1 MLIVWP
7 DAETALCFQDADVCR
22 SRKLCLQI
30 LLSID
35 GVPSSPSLLEVAHDG
50 RRKWRP
56 VHNKMTIRQTVA
68 PLLSTSDVW
77 HALRDRF
84 IADARVERKKKKEEE
99 KRRRKWTRNT
109 VETIEI
115 LYRRIFIDW
124 VIERILM
131 SIIFLRTFR
140 NSFFLI
146 KLRSCKFVFSWIQS
160 KE

>member
-109 VETIEI
+109 VENDRNTLSTY
-115 LYRRIFIDW
+115 LYRLSNWENPNVNNFPAH
-124 VIERILM
+124 L
-131 SIIFLRTFR
+131 
-140 NSFFLI
+140 
-146 KLRSCKFVFSWIQS
+146 
-160 KE
+160 

>member
-1 MLIVWP
+1 MSAGVGNCAYKSCSQLTVFLLPRRFSRWLTMEEGN
-7 DAETALCFQDADVCR
+7 DALC
-22 SRKLCLQI
+22 I
-30 LLSID
+30 T
-35 GVPSSPSLLEVAHDG
+35 
-50 RRKWRP
+50 KWRY
-56 VHNKMTIRQTVA
+56 VR
-68 PLLSTSDVW
+68 LW
-77 HALRDRF
+77 HRCFPRATCDTHYATDSSRM
-84 IADARVERKKKKEEE
+84 RVSKEKKKKKEEE

>member
-1 MLIVWP
+1 MSAGVGNCAYKSCSQLTVFLLPRRFSRWLTMEEGN
-7 DAETALCFQDADVCR
+7 DALC
-22 SRKLCLQI
+22 I
-30 LLSID
+30 T
-35 GVPSSPSLLEVAHDG
+35 
-50 RRKWRP
+50 KWRY
-56 VHNKMTIRQTVA
+56 VR
-68 PLLSTSDVW
+68 LW
-77 HALRDRF
+77 HRCFPRATCDTHYATDSSRM
-84 IADARVERKKKKEEE
+84 RVSKEKKKKKKKKGEENGLE
-99 KRRRKWTRNT
+99 IPWK
-109 VETIEI
+109 TIEI

>member
-1 MLIVWP
+1 MERKKKLIVWP
-7 DAETALCFQDADVCR
+7 DAETELCFQDADVCR

-84 IADARVERKKKKEEE
+84 IADARVERKKKEE

-115 LYRRIFIDW
+115 LYRRIFIL
-124 VIERILM
+124 ILM
-131 SIIFLRTFR
+131 LIIFLRTFR

-146 KLRSCKFVFSWIQS
+146 KLRLCKFVFFSIQS
-160 KE
+160 EE

>member
-84 IADARVERKKKKEEE
+84 IADARVERKKKK
-99 KRRRKWTRNT
+99 KRRRKKEKKMDSKYRGNDRNT
-109 VETIEI
+109 LSTY
-115 LYRRIFIDW
+115 LYRLSNW
-124 VIERILM
+124 QNPNVNNLPAH
-131 SIIFLRTFR
+131 L
-140 NSFFLI
+140 
-146 KLRSCKFVFSWIQS
+146 
-160 KE
+160 